1 MVVVHLFACFI
12 LESHDL
18 ETLSANLAAI
28 DGALAHEVKDLLVRV
43 RVIFD

>member
-12 LESHDL
+12 LKSHDL
-18 ETLSANLAAI
+18 ETLSANLASI
-28 DGALAHEVKDLLVRV
+28 DGALANEVKHLLVRV